1 MSAINKTL
9 KIKFKG
15 VEHNIK
21 MSMSTI
27 DAIEDEMNLV
37 SFINRLGK
45 GDVRLSHAAK
55 LFSIILKQSG
65 VKTSQEDVYTEM
77 FSGND
82 DNVKG
87 VIDACGLIVGAIFP
101 QSDTVTSAKKKPVRA
116 AKKS

>member
-15 VEHNIK
+15 VDHSIK
-21 MSMSTI
+21 MSMAMI

-37 SFINRLGK
+37 AFINRLNK

-55 LFSIILKQSG
+55 LFAIILIQSG
-65 VKTSQEDVYTEM
+65 VKTSQEDVYTAM
-77 FSGND
+77 FTGED

-87 VIDACGLIVGAIFP
+87 VIEACSAIISAIFP
-101 QSDTVTSAKKKPVRA
+101 ESEVTTAAKKKPVTAR
-116 AKKS
+116 KR